1 MEEKR
6 NMKEEMLGVILG
18 ELSAPNADRRIY
30 AIESLVMSSWDSS
43 WTPAELLGA
52 GGLPKIVDRLADPEP
67 QVRAAAAQ
75 VIGAI
80 AKKGG
85 VRNINHTNAVPVL
98 ISMLGDDSEQVR
110 KNVQAAL
117 EAIEQ
122 EHDSKD
128 LATTAPL

>member
-1 MEEKR
+1 MEEKKDMR
-6 NMKEEMLGVILG
+6 GEMLGVILG
-18 ELSAPNADRRIY
+18 ELSAPNAERRIY
-30 AIESLVMSSWDSS
+30 AIESLVMSSWDAS

-52 GGLPKIVDRLADPEP
+52 GGLSKVIDRLADPEP

-85 VRNINHTNAVPVL
+85 VRDLNHTNAVSVL
-98 ISMLGDDSEQVR
+98 ISMLGDDSDQVR
-110 KNVQAAL
+110 KDVQAAL

-122 EHDSKD
+122 EHDSRD